1 MSTSGSSR
9 FFLKYQLKKNQNG
22 AANLVLKSLFYPKNP
37 TMKNIAVLV
46 IFLFQT
52 GLTAQ
57 TTRYFEFSVPDC
69 GHGNWQ
75 DTSLIAA
82 TDDQKAVIADVLE
95 HVKATFEERPLSSRL
110 STMAMAASNHNADH

>member
-1 MSTSGSSR
+1 
-9 FFLKYQLKKNQNG
+9 
-22 AANLVLKSLFYPKNP
+22 
-37 TMKNIAVLV
+37 MKNIAVLL

-75 DTSLIAA
+75 DTSFIAA
-82 TDDQKAVIADVLE
+82 TDDPAVIADVLE
-95 HVKATFEERPLSSRL
+95 DMSKPFEERRFIIGPI
-110 STMAMAASNHNADH
+110 AYGHGGHNHNAGHWFLWHTPPNSPIP